1 MTVFL
6 STQTDHLALILYTIF
21 IRLYVAGI
29 QLASIWSQKARQWK
43 KGRKNFPALTFNTPT
58 IWMHCAS
65 LGEFEQGRPVLEA
78 CKQAYPNY
86 PIVVSFF
93 SPSGYEVRKNDPI
106 ADAVL
111 YLPVDTPQHAKRLI
125 KVINPA
131 MVFWVKYDYWYHY
144 LTTLQQQHIP
154 VCLVSGIF
162 RANQP
167 FFTWYGAFWKT
178 MLHSFEVLFVQNES
192 SKALLERHIQQQNI
206 VVSGDTRFDRV
217 LALTDKKETVPH
229 IDSFT
234 GNAKLIVAGSTWED
248 DELLLIHYLK
258 VHPEVKLIIAPHE
271 IDRQNILS
279 LQKEFNHAVL
289 YSDWSSHE
297 SVSVQPNVLIIDNV
311 GMLSKLYQYADIA
324 YVGGGFNSSGI
335 HNTLEAAAYGKPVIF
350 GPVYEK
356 FAEAVAL
363 IETGGAFSID
373 NALELEGLLDELLID
388 ESALKKAGKAARELV
403 VQSKGATQKIMDYV
417 AAKRLLTN

>member
-6 STQTDHLALILYTIF
+6 DTQTNHLALILYTIF

-29 QLASIWSQKARQWK
+29 QVASLWSQKARQWK
-43 KGRKNFPALTFNTPT
+43 KGRKNFPALSFNTPT

-78 CKQAYPNY
+78 CKHAFPTY
-86 PIVVSFF
+86 PIIVSFF
-93 SPSGYEVRKNDPI
+93 SPSGYEVRKNDSI

-111 YLPVDTPQHAKRLI
+111 YLPIDTPQHAKRLI
-125 KVINPA
+125 KAINPA
-131 MVFWVKYDYWYHY
+131 VVFWVKYDYWYHF

-154 VCLVSGIF
+154 VFLVSGIF
-162 RANQP
+162 RPNQP
-167 FFTWYGAFWKT
+167 FFKWYGAFWNK
-178 MLHSFEVLFVQNES
+178 MLHSFEVLFVQNEA
-192 SKALLERHIQQQNI
+192 SKTLLEKHIKPKNI

-217 LALTDKKETVPH
+217 LALTDKKEAVAH
-229 IDSFT
+229 IDSFVT
-234 GNAKLIVAGSTWED
+234 DAKVIVAGSTWED
-248 DELLLIHYLK
+248 DELLLIHYMK
-258 VHPEVKLIIAPHE
+258 VHPAVKLIIAPHE

-289 YSDWSSHE
+289 YSDWTKQAI
-297 SVSVQPNVLIIDNV
+297 VSVQPNVLIIDNV
-311 GMLSKLYQYADIA
+311 GMLSKLYKYADIA

-373 NALELEGLLDELLID
+373 NALELEGLLDKLFNNGV
-388 ESALKKAGKAARELV
+388 ALQEAGKAARELV
-403 VQSKGATQKIMDYV
+403 IQSKGATQKIIDYV
-417 AAKRLLTN
+417 AEKRLLTN